1 MDFVGHGSKS
11 HHCIV
16 IHNFSVL
23 NASKMLLHLPRHQW
37 FGFALK
43 WTVLTTGVTVP
54 SELSWLPSPLVCVR
68 VWVCA
73 AVHVCGLPSI
83 RSTFCPARVDL
94 CLAAEQICQDCLV
107 YIPKPERLHTWSQ
120 PSVKAQLTPGST
132 SGTKHQ
138 LTCPVVTSYDLLTTS
153 TM

>member
-1 MDFVGHGSKS
+1 MYKWILLVTGQDHV
-11 HHCIV
+11 I

-23 NASKMLLHLPRHQW
+23 NASVIWICAKMNNANNRGHCSLWSVMIL
-37 FGFALK
+37 F
-43 WTVLTTGVTVP
+43 TTSV
-54 SELSWLPSPLVCVR
+54 SER
-68 VWVCA
+68 MRAWVCA

-83 RSTFCPARVDL
+83 QSTFCPARVDL

-138 LTCPVVTSYDLLTTS
+138 LTCPVMTSYDLLTTS